1 MPGVPPDAL
10 AQVKRGLRGLFGRKK
25 RQQQEQQQQQ
35 QEAQQQKPTQT
46 TDSTPTITTTAPSP
60 APAAMGPDST
70 DGHKTQATKNEIN
83 PPAPA
88 PGATPSAPSS
98 SAPPPATPTQAPLP
112 ATETSKPADAATTG
126 STAGDHNI
134 PAPTQIS
141 EAKSIDLNPKAPA
154 SASAEPT
161 AAPIATQSTDTAG
174 NAGAGAGAASVKE
187 TGVDGASSKKM
198 NEGGMSATSGPLSLT
213 DDPMAH
219 GYADEG
225 MVNRSVAAEG
235 V

>member
-35 QEAQQQKPTQT
+35 KAQQQKPTQT

-60 APAAMGPDST
+60 APAATAPDST
-70 DGHKTQATKNEIN
+70 GGHETQATKS
-83 PPAPA
+83 A

-98 SAPPPATPTQAPLP
+98 SAPAPATPTQAPLP
-112 ATETSKPADAATTG
+112 PTETSKPADPATTE
-126 STAGDHNI
+126 STAGDHHI

-161 AAPIATQSTDTAG
+161 AAPIAPQSMNTAG

-187 TGVDGASSKKM
+187 TGVDGAPSKKM

-235 V
+235 VGKTVA